1 MSKSIYEMI
10 GQAGTK
16 ETTEGLEG
24 TTDYVKKKKIHSE
37 KGLSECQNVASN
49 QEGKDQ

>member
-10 GQAGTK
+10 GQAGMK

-24 TTDYVKKKKIHSE
+24 TTDYVKKKKFTVR
-37 KGLSECQNVASN
+37 KDFLSA
-49 QEGKDQ
+49 KM